1 MDSSQILD
9 EVVTDELTTTDQ
21 LLSSIAENTRMTSV
35 GISYIYVTGIV
46 VLFVLLIVVIAK
58 RWYFNYI

>member
-9 EVVTDELTTTDQ
+9 EVVTDELTTSEK
-21 LLSSIAENTRMTSV
+21 LLTSIAENTRMTSV
-35 GISYIYVTGIV
+35 GISYIYVTG
-46 VLFVLLIVVIAK
+46 VVILFALLVAVIVK

>member
-1 MDSSQILD
+1 MDSSQIYD
-9 EVVTDELTTTDQ
+9 EIVTDELTTTDK
-21 LLSSIAENTRMTSV
+21 LLTSIAENTRMTSV

-46 VLFVLLIVVIAK
+46 VLFVLLIAVIAK

>member
-46 VLFVLLIVVIAK
+46 ILFVLLIVVIAK